1 MSRRIWAGMLLVVL
15 LAILPLQARAVPL
28 PTLYWGTSG
37 RYVSLVQ
44 QRLQDWGYYT
54 GDVDG
59 VYGQKMYQAVLLFQQ
74 RNGLDPDGLV
84 GVNTWAALGE
94 NPTPGGGA
102 VRQDA
107 RSDDLDLLARL
118 VNAEAMGEPYDGQ
131 VAVAAVILNRVGD
144 ARFPN
149 TLAGVVYQTYAFE
162 PVSNGQI
169 YQPAS
174 DTAIRAARDAL
185 NGWDPSGG
193 AVYFW
198 NPAKVEAGNWVW
210 SRPISSQIGNHVF
223 AK

>member
-1 MSRRIWAGMLLVVL
+1 MSRRIWTGMLLVVL
-15 LAILPLQARAVPL
+15 LAMLPLQAGAVPL

-59 VYGQKMYQAVLLFQQ
+59 VYGKKMYQAVLLFQQ

-84 GVNTWAALGE
+84 GSATWAALGE
-94 NPTPGGGA
+94 NPTPDGGA

-107 RSDDLDLLARL
+107 RSGDLDLLARL
-118 VNAEAMGEPYDGQ
+118 VSAEAKGEPYEGQ
-131 VAVAAVILNRVGD
+131 VAVAAVILNRIAD
-144 ARFPN
+144 PRFPN

-162 PVSNGQI
+162 PVSNGEI
-169 YQPAS
+169 YLPAS
-174 DTAIRAARDAL
+174 ANAIRAARDAL

-210 SRPISSQIGNHVF
+210 TRPISKQIGNHVF
-223 AK
+223 AN